1 MNITLPDGSIRKLES
16 GSTGLD
22 LANSIGPG
30 LAKAAIAIEVNGS
43 QKDLCDPIMEDSEV
57 SIITIDSDEGLEIMR
72 HTLTAQV
79 LARAVK
85 NLYPDTK
92 LAIGPTITDGFY
104 YDFEFKKP
112 ISTEDLEDIEKE
124 MKKVIATNS
133 AITKSLHTKKE
144 AIKVFKKE
152 KEPYKESIIKDS
164 DQEDSFQ
171 LYYQEDCKFVD
182 LRRGPHLPNLKHIG
196 SFKLTKL
203 AGAYWK
209 GDSKNKM
216 LTRIYGTA
224 WKNDKDLNAYL
235 HSIEEAEKRDHRKL
249 GKEMDLFHF
258 QEEAPGMVF
267 WHPNG
272 WTIYRNLRNFVR
284 RRLQESGYIEVNTP
298 QVIDRKLWEASGHWD
313 KYRENMFITEIDEE
327 HANEKRI
334 NALKP
339 MNCPGHVQIYNQG
352 IKSYKDLPLK
362 YAEFGLCHR
371 YEPSGTMHGL
381 MRVRAFTQDD
391 GHIFCTE
398 NQIESETG
406 LFIEFLSSL
415 YADLGFKEF
424 DIKLSTR
431 PQMIVGSD
439 ETWDKAEA
447 ALEAAIKNLGYPY
460 RIDEGDGAFYGP
472 KLDFV
477 LTDAIGREW
486 QCGTFQLDFNLAER
500 LDAHFIGEDGK
511 KYHPVMIHRA
521 VLGSFERFIGILI
534 ENYAGK
540 LPFWL
545 APQQVV
551 IASIISE
558 VDDYSIEILELLKK
572 EGIRAEV
579 DLRNEKISY
588 KVRDHSSKKVPIIL
602 AIGKNEMNDKTVSMR
617 RIGSKET
624 NVLQLEDAINEIAKA
639 NNS

>member
-112 ISTEDLEDIEKE
+112 ISTEDLEAIEKE

-133 AITKSLHTKKE
+133 SIIKSLHSRE
-144 AIKVFKKE
+144 DAIKVFKSE
-152 KEPYKESIIKDS
+152 KEPYKESIIEDS
-164 DQEDSFQ
+164 DQEDNFQ
-171 LYYQEDCKFVD
+171 LYYQEDSKFVD
-182 LRRGPHLPNLKHIG
+182 LCRGPHLPNLKHIG

-224 WKNDKDLNAYL
+224 WKNDKDLNAYI

-267 WHPNG
+267 WHSNG

-284 RRLQESGYIEVNTP
+284 KRLQDSGYIEVNTP

-431 PQMIVGSD
+431 PEMRVGSD

-477 LTDAIGREW
+477 LIDAIGREW

-624 NVLQLEDAINEIAKA
+624 NVLQL
-639 NNS
+639 